1 MIINFLFSRILKEF
15 SDEHM
20 KDKNIG
26 PRCAEI
32 DVHMLIGDTFKDISE
47 CISRKLTTLIPV
59 PPGLL

>member
-1 MIINFLFSRILKEF
+1 MKEF

-26 PRCAEI
+26 PRYAEI
-32 DVHMLIGDTFKDISE
+32 DVHMLIGDTFRDISE
-47 CISRKLTTLIPV
+47 CILRKLTTLIPV